1 MTSPI
6 DLQDKL
12 RELRVLPSETEWI
25 EFKEAKNNFDFDDL
39 GKYFSA
45 LSNEANLKNQPSGW
59 LVFGL
64 RDKPIPRQIVGT
76 NYRPQRP
83 DLDSLKEEIA
93 NGTSCLQARG
103 AGTPWIDFLQA
114 PQLLCPP
121 FGLSVS
127 WGWPLTGGSHH
138 RHRVCQPLGLMDQHS
153 SLKKYGEATR
163 SQIDRLL
170 EDKLSDALDKQQ
182 KKYFVTN
189 LLQEM
194 KRQGRIQPSG
204 ATRWVKWKMSVFSP
218 SEKSDENC

>member
-83 DLDSLKEEIA
+83 DLYSLKQEIA
-93 NGTSCLQARG
+93 NGTSCLQAWRADTSSAEVEGLGSMAPFKRVRPGG

-127 WGWPLTGGSHH
+127 WGRRLPVVHTTGIGYAS
-138 RHRVCQPLGLMDQHS
+138 PLGLGINIH
-153 SLKKYGEATR
+153 R
-163 SQIDRLL
+163 
-170 EDKLSDALDKQQ
+170 
-182 KKYFVTN
+182 
-189 LLQEM
+189 
-194 KRQGRIQPSG
+194 
-204 ATRWVKWKMSVFSP
+204 
-218 SEKSDENC
+218 

>member
-12 RELRVLPSETEWI
+12 RQLRVLPTETEWI

-93 NGTSCLQARG
+93 NGTSCLQAWRADTTSAG
-103 AGTPWIDFLQA
+103 VEGPGSMTPVKTRQARRAGTPWIDFLQA
-114 PQLLCPP
+114 PQLLCQP
-121 FGLSVS
+121 F
-127 WGWPLTGGSHH
+127 
-138 RHRVCQPLGLMDQHS
+138 GLMDQHS
-153 SLKKYGEATR
+153 S
-163 SQIDRLL
+163 I
-170 EDKLSDALDKQQ
+170 
-182 KKYFVTN
+182 
-189 LLQEM
+189 
-194 KRQGRIQPSG
+194 
-204 ATRWVKWKMSVFSP
+204 
-218 SEKSDENC
+218 KSKTL

>member
-12 RELRVLPSETEWI
+12 RQLRVLPSETEWI

-45 LSNEANLKNQPSGW
+45 LSNEANLKNQSSGW

-93 NGTSCLQARG
+93 TTSCLQAWR
-103 AGTPWIDFLQA
+103 AGTQSRIDFLQS
-114 PQLLCPP
+114 PQLVSQP
-121 FGLSVS
+121 FD
-127 WGWPLTGGSHH
+127 
-138 RHRVCQPLGLMDQHS
+138 RRNQHS
-153 SLKKYGEATR
+153 S
-163 SQIDRLL
+163 I
-170 EDKLSDALDKQQ
+170 
-182 KKYFVTN
+182 
-189 LLQEM
+189 
-194 KRQGRIQPSG
+194 
-204 ATRWVKWKMSVFSP
+204 
-218 SEKSDENC
+218 KSKTL